1 MNFGNDGYKFI
12 DCYKYTTLMWMLIMK
27 YTMRVCGKRVCGNSI
42 LPAQFCCD
50 PKTDLKNEVSL
61 KRETP

>member
-1 MNFGNDGYKFI
+1 MDFGNDGCKFI
-12 DCYKYTTLMWMLIMK
+12 DCNKYTTLVRMLI
-27 YTMRVCGKRVCGNSI
+27 MRVCGKRICGNSI

-50 PKTDLKNEVSL
+50 SKADLKNEVYL